1 MDTVIK
7 YFQMKAKFFFFFSLL
22 LALGVLFVV
31 GHKDTDVTV
40 NPLYKTSSM
49 DGLHITHKEG
59 SIIKWELNA
68 ADAVLPSGNEQ
79 VIVKSLDLKIY
90 DDPVIYLT
98 GGSGIYNVEG
108 GDLAINGLVKINI
121 RDVQFTT
128 DSLIWSSKDELLSTR
143 DSVRFTGN
151 KFLIEG
157 KGLSAKI
164 KDQKM
169 KILDNVKGT
178 FYL

>member
-1 MDTVIK
+1 
-7 YFQMKAKFFFFFSLL
+7 MKAKFFFFFSLV
-22 LALGVLFVV
+22 LALGVLAVL
-31 GHKDTDVTV
+31 GHKDADVTV

-79 VIVKSLDLKIY
+79 VIVRSLDLKIY
-90 DDPVIYLT
+90 NDPVIHLT
-98 GGSGIYNVEG
+98 GDSGIYNIEG
-108 GDLAINGLVKINI
+108 GDLAINGMVKVNI
-121 RDVQFTT
+121 KDLQFTT
-128 DSLIWSSKDELLSTR
+128 DSLKWSGKDELLSTI

>member
-1 MDTVIK
+1 
-7 YFQMKAKFFFFFSLL
+7 MKAKFFFFFSLL

-59 SIIKWELNA
+59 STIKWELNA
-68 ADAVLPSGNEQ
+68 ADAVLASGNEQ

-98 GGSGIYNVEG
+98 GGSGIYSVEG
-108 GDLAINGLVKINI
+108 GDLAINGLVKINVN
-121 RDVQFTT
+121 DVQFAT
-128 DSLIWSSKDELLSTR
+128 DSIMWSGKDELLSTR

>member
-1 MDTVIK
+1 
-7 YFQMKAKFFFFFSLL
+7 MKAKFFFFFSLL

-31 GHKDTDVTV
+31 GRKDTDVTV

-59 SIIKWELNA
+59 GIIKWELNA

-79 VIVKSLDLKIY
+79 VIVKALDLKIY

-98 GGSGIYNVEG
+98 GGSGIYNIEG
-108 GDLAINGLVKINI
+108 GDLAITGMVKINVN
-121 RDVQFTT
+121 DVQFAT
-128 DSLIWSSKDELLSTR
+128 DSIMWSGKDELLSTR

>member
-1 MDTVIK
+1 
-7 YFQMKAKFFFFFSLL
+7 MKAKFFFFFSLA
-22 LALGVLFVV
+22 LALGVLVVV

-59 SIIKWELNA
+59 SIIRWELNA
-68 ADAVLPSGNEQ
+68 DNAVLPSGNEQ
-79 VIVKSLDLKIY
+79 VIVKWLDLKIY

-98 GGSGIYNVEG
+98 GGSGIYDIEG
-108 GDLAINGLVKINI
+108 GDLAINGMVKINI

-128 DSLIWSSKDELLSTR
+128 DSLKWSGTEELLSTK